1 MTSAILI
8 STSVINPLTGFILP
22 IVLVTIAALLLLASL
37 ILFFKR
43 FYSMRVASTQRV
55 ALFKNNWWKLS
66 ILFLAPAIVTLF
78 LIAGLFAPASFEIYF
93 YLYGLLLSII
103 IAEAVI
109 ISIIR
114 VLGINKQLD

>member
-1 MTSAILI
+1 MASAILI
-8 STSVINPLTGFILP
+8 STSSVNPLAGFILP
-22 IVLVTIAALLLLASL
+22 IILVSIAALLLVVSL

-66 ILFLAPAIVTLF
+66 ILFLAPAVVTLF
-78 LIAGLFAPASFEIYF
+78 LIAGLFAPTSFEIYF
-93 YLYGLLLSII
+93 YLYGLLVSII
-103 IAEAVI
+103 LAEAVI

-114 VLGINKQLD
+114 VLGINKQVI

>member
-8 STSVINPLTGFILP
+8 STSSVNPLAGFILP
-22 IVLVTIAALLLLASL
+22 IILVSIAALLLVVSL

-66 ILFLAPAIVTLF
+66 ILFLAPAVVTLF
-78 LIAGLFAPASFEIYF
+78 LIAGLFAPTSFEIYF
-93 YLYGLLLSII
+93 YLYGLLVSII
-103 IAEAVI
+103 LAEAVI

-114 VLGINKQLD
+114 VLGINKQVI

>member
-8 STSVINPLTGFILP
+8 STSVINPFAGFILP
-22 IVLVTIAALLLLASL
+22 VVLVTIAALLLLASL
-37 ILFFKR
+37 ILFFRR
-43 FYSMRVASTQRV
+43 FYSMRIASTQRV
-55 ALFKNNWWKLS
+55 ALFKSNWWKLS
-66 ILFLAPAIVTLF
+66 ILFFAPTIVTIF
-78 LIAGLFAPASFEIYF
+78 LIAGLFAPSSFEIYF

-103 IAEAVI
+103 LAEVII